1 MRRSLIAVVLVC
13 CCSAPLRGAP
23 KRNHAITVEDYFGL
37 SMLLQSALSPDGKY
51 VAYTEARW
59 HKDSDNRKADLWVV
73 EVSSKQVRRLTFA
86 GGNDSSPRWSP
97 DSKHIYF
104 LGRRK
109 HEGDVPTQSVG
120 TRPPR
125 DGTTQVWRIKPTGG
139 SPFAVTRVKAGVVA
153 FDLSPDGEQLFY
165 QTDVSKTEGDWKKLR
180 LQFKGIQYG
189 HGTPKVSELWQL
201 DLTSWRADKVIAEGR
216 NIREFKVAGR
226 AVAMITTP
234 DQTVVTFEGRSRVDI
249 FDLDAKKSVTI
260 PDKCFRADAPSPYGW
275 LETLAWSR
283 DASSL
288 AFNVIFDG
296 YPAEVVIA
304 RHSEGRWTSTL
315 MKRPEGVQIRG
326 YGSPLAWMK
335 DNDLCFLGEEKA
347 RVRLYEAR
355 GARQGQPSG
364 YHVRTPGNVVVEGFS
379 VNRSGGCAVVM
390 NDTTHTPDLY
400 LCSGDRGIPRL
411 QLTNLNPQVETW
423 KLPQLS
429 VVSWKGARGDTVEG
443 VLELPPDY
451 RKGDKVPLV
460 VAIHGGPTTATRF
473 HLQYWIYGRTLLPAR
488 GYAVLCP
495 NYRGST
501 GYGDRFLTELVG
513 HENDLDVQ
521 DILAG
526 VDALVARGIADPERL
541 GVMGWSNGGYLTNC
555 LISRTTR
562 FKAASSGAGIV
573 DTVMEWGSNDEPAY
587 AIVFK
592 KGLPWSNPEQYRR
605 TSSTYALNKVR
616 TPTLIH
622 VGGGDERCPPSQS
635 RMLYRALK
643 EYVKVP
649 TELLVY
655 PGEPHGLTKYSHRE
669 AKLRWDL
676 AWFDRYILGKTAR

>member
-1 MRRSLIAVVLVC
+1 MRRSLLALALVC
-13 CCSAPLRGAP
+13 CLTAAAHGEPP
-23 KRNHAITVEDYFGL
+23 KRDHAITAEDYFSL
-37 SMLLQSALSPDGKY
+37 SMLLQSALSPDGSH
-51 VAYTEARW
+51 VAYTESRW
-59 HKDSDNRKADLWVV
+59 HKDTDNRKADLWVV
-73 EVSSKQVRRLTFA
+73 EVASKKVRRLTFA

-97 DSKHIYF
+97 DSKRIYF

-109 HEGDVPTQSVG
+109 REGEKQ
-120 TRPPR
+120 PPHN
-125 DGTTQVWRIKPTGG
+125 GTTQVWRIDRDAGT
-139 SPFAVTRVKAGVVA
+139 PFAVTRVSGGVVA
-153 FDLSPDGEQLFY
+153 FDLSSDGKQLFY
-165 QTDVSKTEGDWKKLR
+165 QTDTSKTEGDWKKLR
-180 LQFKGIQYG
+180 EQFKSIQYG
-189 HGTPKVSELWQL
+189 HGKPKVSEVWKL
-201 DLTSWRADKVIAEGR
+201 DLTTWRADKVVAANR
-216 NIREFKVAGR
+216 NIREFKVAPDGKS
-226 AVAMITTP
+226 VAMITTP
-234 DQTVVTFEGRSRVDI
+234 DETVVTFEGRSRVDV
-249 FDLDAKKSVTI
+249 FDLATKKTATI
-260 PDKCFRADAPSPYGW
+260 PDKCFRAEAPSPYGW
-275 LETLAWSR
+275 LETLAWSPDSR
-283 DASSL
+283 NL

-296 YPAEVVIA
+296 YPAEVVVA
-304 RHSEGRWTSTL
+304 RHGEGDWTAAL
-315 MKRPEGVQIRG
+315 LKRPEGVHIRG
-326 YGSPLAWMK
+326 YGSPLAWIR
-335 DNDLCFLGEEKA
+335 DGHLCFLGEQKA
-347 RVRLYEAR
+347 RVRLYEAE
-355 GARQGQPSG
+355 GAQEGKPSSFQ
-364 YHVRTPGNVVVEGFS
+364 VRTAGDVVVESFS
-379 VNRSGGCAVVM
+379 TVPTGEAIAVM

-400 LCSGDRGIPRL
+400 RCDLARDTKPVR
-411 QLTNLNPQVETW
+411 LTNLSPQVDTW

-443 VLELPPDY
+443 ILELPPGY
-451 RKGDKVPLV
+451 KKGDKVPLV
-460 VAIHGGPTTATRF
+460 VEIHGGPTTATRF

-488 GYAVLCP
+488 GYAVLSP

-501 GYGDRFLTELVG
+501 GYGDRFLTDLVG

-526 VDALVARGIADPERL
+526 VDALVAKGIADPERL

-555 LISRTTR
+555 LISKTTR

-592 KGLPWSNPEQYRR
+592 KGFPWSNPDQYRK
-605 TSSTYALNKVR
+605 TSPTYALDKVR

-676 AWFDRYILGKTAR
+676 AWFDRYILGKTGK